1 MRKAT
6 FILSTQLLITLIT
19 IPTLITV
26 AFTHTFLT
34 VGNVI
39 KLIYYDAAH
48 YVHLRLPFQSIALN
62 WTDSSYH
69 LNLSICLGSI
79 SSNASR
85 LPKNPSL
92 EKCGIPFSVETRP

>member
-39 KLIYYDAAH
+39 TLIYYDCAH
-48 YVHLRLPFQSIALN
+48 
-62 WTDSSYH
+62 
-69 LNLSICLGSI
+69 
-79 SSNASR
+79 
-85 LPKNPSL
+85 
-92 EKCGIPFSVETRP
+92 